1 MDILRITVFLVFL
14 LIVIGIVLL
23 IKTTQLPARIRKAEE
38 YLNNDDYVKASSIV
52 KGILEKKKDYVPAR
66 YLRAKILIKQKQYLL
81 AISELNGIL
90 SITDFNKFVNELE
103 VHYKLA
109 ELYQET
115 QQWPKEIDEY
125 KIILTFNPDDVR
137 ANHRFG
143 HALYKQKR
151 YKDAKEHL
159 SKAIGIDP
167 TLIDCYLPIGV
178 SCYHLSE
185 FNDAEQFLINAVR
198 KSQNS
203 PEANYYLGLIYRGKK
218 DFDAAVKMFENAKRD
233 NRFYIKSLYSLGDIY
248 FENGKYAEAIEVLES
263 GTSSLKGG
271 DDENS
276 HAYRYLLAECLER
289 VNRINDAIAQWEQIL
304 KVNPNYRSVKL
315 KLNDYN
321 AILNNE
327 NLKVLFTSSLEELQ
341 PLINEIIS
349 RLNYNIVS
357 QKEISVNEYM
367 YKAFNIK
374 RINEPPVLIYFNRT
388 TKEITEGQLLDFQ
401 KKVISEKCRSGIYLT
416 TGKFSIKAK
425 SIAASKMIELMDS
438 GFITKSVERIGQKI
452 KKRS

>member
-1 MDILRITVFLVFL
+1 MNILRITIFLVFL
-14 LIVIGIVLL
+14 LIVIGIMLL
-23 IKTTQLPARIRKAEE
+23 IRTTQLPARIRKAEE
-38 YLNNDDYVKASSIV
+38 CLNNDDYVKASSIV

-90 SITDFNKFVNELE
+90 AIPDFNKYVNELE
-103 VHYKLA
+103 IHYRLA
-109 ELYQET
+109 ELYKET
-115 QQWPKEIDEY
+115 QQWPKEIEEY

-159 SKAIGIDP
+159 ARAIGIDP
-167 TLIDCYLPIGV
+167 TLNDCYLALGV
-178 SCYHLSE
+178 SSYHLSE

-198 KSQNS
+198 KSHNI

-218 DFDAAVKMFENAKRD
+218 DYDAAVKMFDNAKRD

-248 FENGKYAEAIEVLES
+248 FESGEYPKAIEILE
-263 GTSSLKGG
+263 GGVSSLKKG
-271 DDENS
+271 DDEDS
-276 HAYRYLLAECLER
+276 LAYKYLLAECFER
-289 VNRINDAIAQWEQIL
+289 INRISDAIDQWEQIL
-304 KVNPNYRSVKL
+304 KINPNYRSTKL
-315 KLNDYN
+315 KLDDYN
-321 AILNNE
+321 MILKNE
-327 NLKVLFTSSLEELQ
+327 NLKLLFTSSLEELQ

-357 QKEISVNEYM
+357 QKELSINEYL

-401 KKVISEKCRSGIYLT
+401 RKVTSEKCRSGIYLT
-416 TGKFSIKAK
+416 TSKFSIKAK
-425 SIAASKMIELMDS
+425 STAASKMIELMDS
-438 GFITKSVERIGQKI
+438 SFIVKSIERIGQKI
-452 KKRS
+452 KKRN